1 MNTRHAFAAAAFGIG
16 LATAAVAQESQPQ
29 SGNNML
35 PEACRTVIQS
45 GMGGDMM
52 QKMEG
57 MQQSMSQSMQSG
69 MQPMM
74 GQMGETQKGLHQAMM
89 DMNGPMMMGMMAKD
103 ADVAWVCSMIPHHQG
118 AVDMARAGLKEA
130 ENEQSRQLAQETIE
144 TNQREIDKLTAWVE
158 QNAQSESQDE
168 TTGSTQQ

>member
-1 MNTRHAFAAAAFGIG
+1 MDVRTYLAAATIG
-16 LATAAVAQESQPQ
+16 LSLASGTAAQENQQP

-35 PEACRTVIQS
+35 PEACRSVIQS
-45 GMGGDMM
+45 GMEGDMM
-52 QKMEG
+52 GQMES

-74 GQMGETQKGLHQAMM
+74 DQMGETQKGLHQAMM

-118 AVDMARAGLKEA
+118 AIDMARAGLQQSD
-130 ENEQSRQLAQETIE
+130 NEQSRQLAQETIDS
-144 TNQREIDKLTAWVE
+144 NQREIEKLTAWVE